1 MPNVKETL
9 RDAMLNGTPGQRKA
23 VLKELVVEVRVE
35 SRDSII
41 PTFRLPAAPVRV
53 TEAVVGRGGLE
64 PPTSALDLAERCAN
78 EYPHLESGER
88 HAPSYVVRLAPDHSF
103 LRLLVPTPISLLP
116 RLITLSTVLVTM
128 RVPNLIRGV
137 MWCGPPSRRT
147 QLEAMKRL
155 IKFEYA

>member
-1 MPNVKETL
+1 M
-9 RDAMLNGTPGQRKA
+9 
-23 VLKELVVEVRVE
+23 
-35 SRDSII
+35 
-41 PTFRLPAAPVRV
+41 
-53 TEAVVGRGGLE
+53 
-64 PPTSALDLAERCAN
+64 
-78 EYPHLESGER
+78 
-88 HAPSYVVRLAPDHSF
+88 RLAPDHSF